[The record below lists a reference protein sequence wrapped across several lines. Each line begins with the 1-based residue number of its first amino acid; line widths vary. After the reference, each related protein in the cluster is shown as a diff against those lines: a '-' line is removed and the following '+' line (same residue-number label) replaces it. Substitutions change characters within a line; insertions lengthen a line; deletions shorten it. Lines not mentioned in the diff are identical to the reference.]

1 MAWTVFADERVVR
14 YLDASLRRGRRSHAY
29 LLSGPPG
36 VGVLPLAKQL
46 AQALLC
52 VGDEPPCGSCRSCRR
67 VASGAHADLTMIEP
81 GGASVT
87 ISIDDVR
94 QAQSTAA
101 LQSYEGRGKV
111 FIFHGAER
119 LTLPAANALLKLLE
133 EPPDQVTLLMTS
145 EDEEG
150 VSATVRSRCQTL
162 RLRPLPFQ
170 RIVTALREQ
179 GIAEEDAFRIA
190 RHAAGKLE
198 IALTLANDPALI
210 AARRDALEELLNL
223 VMSPAT
229 DRLRWAERRAESF
242 YRQRDGVLAQLETW
256 ESLCRDAV
264 LVAAGADEGLGD
276 PAMASDLQ
284 ILAVSAEEGWRS
296 GSAVRQTMEMLQRN
310 VNARLAL
317 EALLLALPS
326 RERPPET
333 DPE

>member
-1 MAWTVFADERVVR
+1 MPWTVFADDRVVR

-52 VGDEPPCGSCRSCRR
+52 IGDEPPCGSCRHCRR
-67 VASGAHADLTMIEP
+67 VASGAHADVTIIEP
-81 GGASVT
+81 GGPSVT

-111 FIFHGAER
+111 FIFHSVER
-119 LTLPAANALLKLLE
+119 LTTFAANALLKLLE
-133 EPPDQVTLLMTS
+133 EPPNQVTLLLTS
-145 EDEEG
+145 ADEEG
-150 VSATVRSRCQTL
+150 VPATVRSRCQTL

-170 RIVTALREQ
+170 RIVTALREE
-179 GIAEEDAFRIA
+179 GIAEQDVFRLA
-190 RHAAGKLE
+190 RHAAGRLE
-198 IALTLANDPALI
+198 IALALAKDPALI
-210 AARRDALEELLNL
+210 AARREALDELVNL
-223 VMSPAT
+223 VVSPAT
-229 DRLRWAERRAESF
+229 DRLRWAESRAESF
-242 YRQRDGVLAQLETW
+242 YRLPDGVMALLDTW

-264 LVAAGADEGLGD
+264 LVAAAAEEGLGD
-276 PAMASDLQ
+276 PTMEPDLR

-296 GSAVRQTMEMLQRN
+296 GVAVRQTIEMLQRN

-317 EALLLALPS
+317 EALLLALPY
-326 RERPPET
+326 RQRPPEP